1 MFPTYRD
8 YESQT
13 NEDGSRLKP
22 WISLS
27 GDDDGKHYL
36 LYPQSEDKEDW
47 NYDIETIIDT
57 GDFFQMFLFAEGKSP
72 EVPFHG
78 ITSRYN
84 YFEFLRQFSKKQNM
98 IKKNIS

>member
-1 MFPTYRD
+1 MKNYSLCNCRD

-36 LYPQSEDKEDW
+36 LFPQSEDKDDW
-47 NYDIETIIDT
+47 NYDVETLIETGKTIYIIIVRY
-57 GDFFQMFLFAEGKSP
+57 FLFFFKIGKN
-72 EVPFHG
+72 VL
-78 ITSRYN
+78 N
-84 YFEFLRQFSKKQNM
+84 
-98 IKKNIS
+98 